1 MLATCAWLAG
11 CNTMQRGAE
20 LAVVEPEPQK
30 AVMVPGPPA
39 RQASEAEG
47 LIAYFAH
54 LRKLPGSELAR
65 EHEAARQAYGRA
77 RTDYNGVRLAML
89 VGLPNA
95 PFYDE
100 TRALELLDP
109 VARNAE
115 GRLAGLAALLA
126 SQIQSAGG
134 WTRTCRRYSRSST
147 P

>member
-1 MLATCAWLAG
+1 MNGFRNSYRPLVAMLATCAWLAG

-54 LRKLPGSELAR
+54 LRKLSGSELAR

-77 RTDYNGVRLAML
+77 RTDYNGVRPHSALANL
-89 VGLPNA
+89 TPEE
-95 PFYDE
+95 F
-100 TRALELLDP
+100 RAHHLA
-109 VARNAE
+109 VAA
-115 GRLAGLAALLA
+115 
-126 SQIQSAGG
+126 SAGNG
-134 WTRTCRRYSRSST
+134 HNFSPGLSS
-147 P
+147 